1 MAVPLLAAVTFHEL
15 AHGYVAYRLGDPT
28 AKMAGRLTL
37 NPVKH
42 LDFLGTLVFIVTQM
56 IGWAKPV
63 PVNPYNLRNP
73 KRDMIWVSLA
83 GPVTNLLMAVISALL
98 YKLIIALPVQNVFF
112 IKKVLVPVA
121 LMLQISVV
129 LNIGLAVFNAIPI
142 PPLDGSKILMG
153 ILPPKQALAYSRI
166 EPYGFF
172 IILALIFLRII
183 DYVIFPLII
192 FLRNLLI

>member
-1 MAVPLLAAVTFHEL
+1 MAVPLLGAVTFHEL

-28 AKMAGRLTL
+28 AKLAGRLTL
-37 NPVKH
+37 NPIKH

-73 KRDMIWVSLA
+73 RRDMIWVSLA
-83 GPVTNLLMAVISALL
+83 GPVTNLLIAVLSALL
-98 YKLIIALPVQNVFF
+98 YKMVVALPVQNVFF

-121 LMLQISVV
+121 LMLQISVI

-153 ILPPKQALAYSRI
+153 ILPPRQALAYSKI

-172 IILALIFLRII
+172 IILALIFLRVI
-183 DYVIFPLII
+183 DYVIFPLIV
-192 FLRNLLI
+192 FLKNLLI